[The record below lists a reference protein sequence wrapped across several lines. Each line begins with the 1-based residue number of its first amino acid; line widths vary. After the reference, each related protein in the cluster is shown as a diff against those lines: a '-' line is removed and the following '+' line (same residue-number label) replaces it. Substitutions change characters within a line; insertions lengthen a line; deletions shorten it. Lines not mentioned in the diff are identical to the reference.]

1 MITHTT
7 RLLVITFALFA
18 SVLGL
23 IGVSTWGDP
32 EGTTFGVLIGLV
44 STLAPAFFDALE
56 VKRHGLALT
65 GSAAPSQDSIVLVG
79 RPGPD
84 FAEVVED
91 ELLNDRK

>member
-18 SVLGL
+18 AVLGL

-44 STLAPAFFDALE
+44 STLAPAFFDALG
-56 VKRHGLALT
+56 VQRSGVALT
-65 GSAAPSQDSIVLVG
+65 GRDAPPKDAVVLVG

-84 FAEVVED
+84 FAELAED